1 MTQDHNEKSLRALVG
16 CDAQELV
23 LKLPGL
29 LSKPVA
35 TFTFRVYTA
44 VSTVEEQPGNS
55 KSADEDPRRR
65 YSWGGIIDELMQ
77 TDDVERVIKRLLRH
91 DLKSEAQSYREIA
104 AEQLTRQNLQ
114 ALLQELPKNHVLAL
128 CSRCHLLDGAIAHFP
143 MLDLRCPPGRRN
155 HQIIIKALQMLGQ
168 RRGVILASGRYLH
181 YYGFDLLS
189 ESALMEF
196 AARSLLLTPLA
207 DSRYIGH
214 RMLAGTF
221 ALRISPSEQKPVV
234 PRVVVVL
241 GKYH

>member
-1 MTQDHNEKSLRALVG
+1 MTQDNDAKSIRIPIG

-29 LSKPVA
+29 ISKQVA
-35 TFTFRVYTA
+35 RFTFRIYKA
-44 VSTVEEQPGNS
+44 VTTVEEQPLYNKTSGT
-55 KSADEDPRRR
+55 DPHWR
-65 YSWGGIIDELMQ
+65 YSWSGIIDELMQ

-114 ALLQELPKNHVLAL
+114 ALLEELPQNYVLAL
-128 CSRCHLLDGAIAHFP
+128 CSRCRLVNGTIAHLP
-143 MLDLRCPPGRRN
+143 MLDLRCPSTRRN
-155 HQIIIKALQMLGQ
+155 HQIIIKALRLLGQ
-168 RRGVILASGRYLH
+168 RRGAILASGRYLH
-181 YYGFDLLS
+181 YHGFDLLS
-189 ESALMEF
+189 KSALMEF

-221 ALRISPSEQKPVV
+221 ALRISASEQKPVV
-234 PRVVVVL
+234 PHVVEVL
-241 GKYH
+241 GEYQ